1 MHIDLT
7 NDYSD
12 DTDLGLASVDISTS
26 AGAIEAMSSI
36 GAVIDRINKTQVI
49 LGAKKVKLL
58 SNIERLSRELIQT
71 QIARGRI
78 FNADATGEASHLAKQ
93 QILAGAAT
101 QMISIA
107 SAQKRSLVN
116 MLV

>member
-12 DTDLGLASVDISTS
+12 DTDLVLASVDI
-26 AGAIEAMSSI
+26 GVRRRYI
-36 GAVIDRINKTQVI
+36 GNEFNWPVIDRMNETQVI
-49 LGAKKVKLL
+49 VGAKKVKLL

-78 FNADATGEASHLAKQ
+78 CNADATGEASLLAKQ
-93 QILAGAAT
+93 QILAGAAP

-107 SAQKRSLVN
+107 SPQKRSLVN
-116 MLV
+116 MLF